1 MEKPSMSS
9 IPSTDAEWA
18 VAISLLKDRGPPRP
32 SSPPASPL
40 GIPAMIDHT
49 LLKEPIEPQ
58 QIDTLCQEARENNF
72 ATVCVRLAFVA
83 RAAANLKDKPNV
95 GVACVVGFP
104 EGTYDTS
111 DKVKEAREAV
121 EQGANELD
129 MVINY
134 PKLKNGQYTA
144 VYDDILAV
152 RRAAPAP
159 VLLKAIIEASELDRD
174 EIIAATIISC
184 MAGVDFVKT
193 STGYKG
199 PATVDHVT
207 TMRMATQAAGY
218 PSVRIKAS
226 GGIRNATDSL
236 KMVKAGATRIGASA
250 GVNIVRELEDGEI
263 LEQGAGHAVY

>member
-1 MEKPSMSS
+1 MSS
-9 IPSTDAEWA
+9 IPTTDAEWA
-18 VAISLLKDRGPPRP
+18 TTISLLKDRGPERP
-32 SSPPASPL
+32 LSPPACPL

-49 LLKEPIEPQ
+49 LLKEPIKPE
-58 QIDTLCQEARENNF
+58 QIDVLCQEARENSF
-72 ATVCVRLAFVA
+72 ATVCVRLNFVA
-83 RAAANLKDKPNV
+83 QAAANLKDTPNV

-104 EGTYDTS
+104 EGTHDTQ

-121 EQGANELD
+121 AQGARELD

-134 PKLKNGQYTA
+134 PKLKNGEYVA

-152 RRAAPAP
+152 RTAAPAP

-199 PATVDHVT
+199 PATIGHIA
-207 TMRMATQAAGY
+207 TMRIAAQAAGY
-218 PSVRIKAS
+218 PNIGIKAS

-236 KMVKAGATRIGASA
+236 RMVKAGATRIGASA

-263 LEQGAGHAVY
+263 LEQGASHAVY

>member
-1 MEKPSMSS
+1 MSS

-18 VAISLLKDRGPPRP
+18 VVISLLKDRGPPRP

-72 ATVCVRLAFVA
+72 ATVCVRLGFVA

-199 PATVDHVT
+199 PASVDHVT

-218 PSVRIKAS
+218 PTVRIKAS